1 MLEMLKTFYKI
12 ITKRTLR
19 LMEQSMKIGQ
29 SMKQNSTK
37 DKKEV

>member
-1 MLEMLKTFYKI
+1 MLKTFSKI

-19 LMEQSMKIGQ
+19 LMEQNMKIGQ